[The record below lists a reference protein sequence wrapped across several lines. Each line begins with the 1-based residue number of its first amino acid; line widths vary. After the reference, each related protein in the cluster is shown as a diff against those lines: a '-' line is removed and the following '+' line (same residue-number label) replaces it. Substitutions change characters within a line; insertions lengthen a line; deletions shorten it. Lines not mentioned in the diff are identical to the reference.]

1 MPERAVQLVLH
12 YDGGRFAGWQRQPD
26 QRTVQGDIED
36 ALHRLCGAGV
46 TVLGAGRTDAGV
58 HARGQAAGV
67 RLPER
72 WTAESIRRAL
82 NALLPDDIWVAAAH
96 EMRADF
102 HARYSAT
109 ARRYSYYIGTDEGAH
124 SPFRRPY
131 EWAFRQSIER
141 SALDAASRAVLGEH
155 VFRGFAVRNT
165 APATDDHRCT
175 VHVAE
180 WRDRPGGLVFEIEA
194 NRFLHHMVR
203 FLVATMI
210 DIAAGRREPGSIEAL
225 LAAADNRGVSPPAP
239 AHALFLERV
248 DYPAD
253 LYLRSI

>member
-1 MPERAVQLVLH
+1 MLLVLH

-26 QRTVQGDIED
+26 ERTVQGEIED
-36 ALHRLCGAGV
+36 VLRGLCGDHV
-46 TVLGAGRTDAGV
+46 PVLGAGRTDAGV
-58 HARGQAAGV
+58 HARGQAAGI
-67 RLPER
+67 RLSDR
-72 WTAESIRRAL
+72 WTATTIRRAL

-109 ARRYSYYIGTDEGAH
+109 ARRYRYYIGTDEGAH

-131 EWAFRQSIER
+131 EWAFTQSIER
-141 SALDAASRAVLGEH
+141 RALDDASRTVLGSH
-155 VFRGFAVRNT
+155 AFRGFAVRNT
-165 APATDDHRCT
+165 APETDDHRCT
-175 VHVAE
+175 IHVAE

-210 DIAAGRREPGSIEAL
+210 DIATGRREPETMHAL
-225 LAAADNRGVSPPAP
+225 LGADDNRGVSPPAP

-253 LYLRSI
+253 LYLPFA

>member
-26 QRTVQGDIED
+26 ARTVQGEIED
-36 ALHRLCGAGV
+36 ALQRLCGEHIA
-46 TVLGAGRTDAGV
+46 VLGAGRTDAGV

-67 RLPER
+67 RLTER
-72 WTAESIRRAL
+72 WNAATIRRAL
-82 NALLPDDIWVAAAH
+82 NALLPDDIWVASAH
-96 EMRADF
+96 EMRAGF

-131 EWAFRQSIER
+131 EWSLRQSIER
-141 SALDAASRAVLGEH
+141 RALDAAASAVLGTH
-155 VFRGFAVRNT
+155 VFRAFAVRNT
-165 APATDDHRCT
+165 APESDDHRCT
-175 VHVAE
+175 IRVAE
-180 WRDRPGGLVFEIEA
+180 WRDRPGGLVFAIEA

-210 DIAAGRREPGSIEAL
+210 DIASGRRDLGTIEAL
-225 LAAADNRGVSPPAP
+225 LAATDNRGVSAPAP

-253 LYLRSI
+253 LYLPSA

>member
-26 QRTVQGDIED
+26 ARTVQGEIEE
-36 ALHRLCGAGV
+36 ALHRLCSARV
-46 TVLGAGRTDAGV
+46 PVLGAGRTDAGV
-58 HARGQAAGV
+58 HARGQAAGI

-72 WTAESIRRAL
+72 WTAVAIRRAL
-82 NALLPDDIWVAAAH
+82 NAVLPGDVWVAAAH
-96 EMRADF
+96 EMSADF

-131 EWAFRQSIER
+131 EWAFRHPLER
-141 SALDAASRAVLGEH
+141 HALDDAARAVLGSH
-155 VFRGFAVRNT
+155 TFRGFAVRNT
-165 APATDDHRCT
+165 APETDDHRCT
-175 VHVAE
+175 IHVAE
-180 WRDRPGGLVFEIEA
+180 WRDRAGGLVFEIAA

-210 DIAAGRREPGSIEAL
+210 DIAAGRRAPGTMEAL
-225 LAAADNRGVSPPAP
+225 LAADDNRGVSPPAP

-253 LYLRSI
+253 LYLPSA

>member
-12 YDGGRFAGWQRQPD
+12 YDGAHFAGWQRQPEA
-26 QRTVQGDIED
+26 RTVQGEIER
-36 ALHRLCGAGV
+36 ALLRLCSEPV

-67 RLPER
+67 RVGER
-72 WTAESIRRAL
+72 WSAGTLRRAL
-82 NALLPDDIWVAAAH
+82 NALLPDDIWVADAH
-96 EMRADF
+96 EMRPEF

-109 ARRYSYYIGTDEGAH
+109 SRRYSYYIGTDEGAH

-131 EWAFRQSIER
+131 EWVLRHSFER
-141 SALDAASRAVLGEH
+141 HALDDAARAVLGSH
-155 VFRGFAVRNT
+155 VFRAFAVRNT
-165 APATDDHRCT
+165 APARDDHRCT
-175 VHVAE
+175 IRHAQ

-203 FLVATMI
+203 FLVAPMI
-210 DIAAGRREPGSIEAL
+210 DVATGRRAPGTMEAL
-225 LAAADNRGVSPPAP
+225 LTADDNRGVSPPAP

-253 LYLRSI
+253 LYLPSA